1 MDLDL
6 LLADAAHWGWPLALL
21 VRLTARLEK
30 ALGLWIYR
38 VNVRVL
44 GEGPARPDRL
54 PQGMTVR
61 VLSEPELLEAS
72 ADEGLDLTPAF
83 IREAMARG
91 DLCCGA
97 YEGERLVGYTWRA
110 PAVAP
115 FRDGLWIRVR
125 DPLHYVYKSFTLES
139 HRGRGI
145 HLALTRLADGYMLE
159 KGRPAEVGFIDI
171 SNMPSLRAARSLG
184 RHKVGWAG
192 YARVFGRSYSFTTA
206 GVRKAG
212 AEFFV
217 PKTPP
222 TTVTLP
228 DPATAVGAKLA
239 T

>member
-6 LLADAAHWGWPLALL
+6 LRADAAHWGWALALL

-38 VNVRVL
+38 ANVRVL
-44 GEGPARPDRL
+44 GEGPPRPDRPL
-54 PQGMTVR
+54 QGITVQ
-61 VLSEPELLEAS
+61 VLTEADLLEAS
-72 ADEGLDLTPAF
+72 VDDDLDLSPAF
-83 IREAMARG
+83 IRDAMARG

-97 YEGERLVGYTWRA
+97 YEGKRLVGYTWRA
-110 PAVAP
+110 PTVAP
-115 FRDGLWIRVR
+115 FRDDLWIRVR
-125 DPLHYVYKSFTLES
+125 DPLHYVYKSFTRES

-184 RHKVGWAG
+184 RHKIGWAG
-192 YARVFGRSYSFTTA
+192 YARVFGRCYTFTTA

-212 AEFFV
+212 AEFFL
-217 PKTPP
+217 PKPAP
-222 TTVTLP
+222 APVILP
-228 DPATAVGAKLA
+228 DAAPVDAKLA